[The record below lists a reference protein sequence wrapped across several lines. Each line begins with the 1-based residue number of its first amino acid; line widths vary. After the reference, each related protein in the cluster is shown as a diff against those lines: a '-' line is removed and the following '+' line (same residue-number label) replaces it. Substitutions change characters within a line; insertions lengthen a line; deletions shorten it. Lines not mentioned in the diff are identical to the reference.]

1 MKLSCHKK
9 IYRRN
14 IKIKIA
20 IRYQSRGGN
29 TKVVAETIAAAA
41 GVKAEP
47 ISVPLEESVDVL
59 FIGGGVYAWDIDKS
73 LISYLES
80 LSPETV
86 KSAAVFTTAGGMD
99 KTGRISAILS
109 EKDIAICKETL
120 PVKMFLRNHAALG
133 GKGQIELS
141 DKKISSINDFVK
153 RIIRPNQNTD
163 GE

>member
-1 MKLSCHKK
+1 MT
-9 IYRRN
+9 
-14 IKIKIA
+14 IA
-20 IRYQSRGGN
+20 VRYQSRGGN
-29 TKVVAETIAAAA
+29 TKVVAETIATAA

-47 ISVPLEESVDVL
+47 ISVPLEEAVDIL

-73 LISYLES
+73 LISYLEN
-80 LSPETV
+80 LSPEIV

-109 EKDIAICKETL
+109 EKGIAICKETL
-120 PVKMFLRNHAALG
+120 PVKMFLRNHTALG

-141 DKKISSINDFVK
+141 DKKVSSINDFVK
-153 RIIRPNQNTD
+153 KITLPNQSTD